1 MGISKSE
8 KLFYKV
14 LKTIRDD
21 TKDMSDDEVYKFH
34 EMLKDWTNKAI

>member
-1 MGISKSE
+1 MSKSE

-34 EMLKDWTNKAI
+34 EILKDWTNKAI

>member
-1 MGISKSE
+1 MSKSE

-21 TKDMSDDEVYKFH
+21 TKDMSDDEVYKYH
-34 EMLKDWTNKAI
+34 KILKE

>member
-1 MGISKSE
+1 MTKSE

-34 EMLKDWTNKAI
+34 EILKDWTNKAI

>member
-1 MGISKSE
+1 MSKSE

-21 TKDMSDDEVYKFH
+21 TKYMSDDEVYKFH
-34 EMLKDWTNKAI
+34 KILKDWTNKAI

>member
-21 TKDMSDDEVYKFH
+21 TKDMSDDEVYRFH
-34 EMLKDWTNKAI
+34 KTLKQWTNKAI